1 VSEHTH
7 APDGAPLSQH
17 VRDEIDHWV
26 AKFPPDRKRSAV
38 IAALH
43 AVQHEHGYLTQQTM
57 DAVAAA
63 APDTTPITS
72 TDGQRME
79 NALRTYRESVGQPA
93 TIKDNFEFDVS
104 E

>member
-1 VSEHTH
+1 MNSINRNNRLI
-7 APDGAPLSQH
+7 LSALVLTTALAAGCSTGPTRVEDDFGNS
-17 VRDEIDHWV
+17 VR
-26 AKFPPDRKRSAV
+26 AMRQA
-38 IAALH
+38 
-43 AVQHEHGYLTQQTM
+43 QTM

-79 NALRTYRESVGQPA
+79 NALKSYRESVGQPQA
-93 TIKDNFEFDVS
+93 IREDFNFEVS

>member
-1 VSEHTH
+1 MNSINRINSLTLPTL
-7 APDGAPLSQH
+7 A
-17 VRDEIDHWV
+17 V
-26 AKFPPDRKRSAV
+26 ALALTAGCASGPDRVAEDFGNSVRAMRQ
-38 IAALH
+38 A
-43 AVQHEHGYLTQQTM
+43 QTM

-79 NALRTYRESVGQPA
+79 NALQSYRENVGNPA
-93 TIKDNFEFDVS
+93 AIKDNFDFEVS

>member
-1 VSEHTH
+1 MNSINRINSLTLPTL
-7 APDGAPLSQH
+7 A
-17 VRDEIDHWV
+17 V
-26 AKFPPDRKRSAV
+26 ALALTAGCASGPDRVAEDFGNSVRAMRQ
-38 IAALH
+38 A
-43 AVQHEHGYLTQQTM
+43 QTM

-79 NALRTYRESVGQPA
+79 NALQSYRESVGNPA
-93 TIKDNFEFDVS
+93 AIKDNFDFAVS

>member
-1 VSEHTH
+1 MNSINRINTLILP
-7 APDGAPLSQH
+7 ALA
-17 VRDEIDHWV
+17 
-26 AKFPPDRKRSAV
+26 
-38 IAALH
+38 AALT
-43 AVQHEHGYLTQQTM
+43 LTAGCASGPERVEKDFGNSVRAMRQAQTM

-79 NALRTYRESVGQPA
+79 NALQSYRESVGQPA
-93 TIKDNFEFDVS
+93 AVKDNFDFNVS

>member
-1 VSEHTH
+1 MNSINRIYRLVLPALT
-7 APDGAPLSQH
+7 
-17 VRDEIDHWV
+17 V
-26 AKFPPDRKRSAV
+26 ALALTSGCASGPDRVADDFGNSVRAMRQ
-38 IAALH
+38 A
-43 AVQHEHGYLTQQTM
+43 QTM

-79 NALRTYRESVGQPA
+79 NALQTYRESVGQPA
-93 TIKDNFEFDVS
+93 AIKDNFDFEVS